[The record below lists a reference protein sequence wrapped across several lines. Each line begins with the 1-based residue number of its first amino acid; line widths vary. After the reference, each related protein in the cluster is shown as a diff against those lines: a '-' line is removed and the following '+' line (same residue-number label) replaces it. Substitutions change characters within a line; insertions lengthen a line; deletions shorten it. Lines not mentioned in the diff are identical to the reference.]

1 MRNVARFATSS
12 LLVSLASAQV
22 VLWDIERRGG
32 PTPRLN
38 RRASGSVLEVITNE
52 RTRGGYFASCTVGTP
67 AQELTLQLDTGSS
80 DIWVPASSSSVC
92 QDTSQGG
99 GCTFGSYDVD
109 KSSSAYLIN
118 EEFVISYVDGSGS
131 KGDYIAEVFGIGNVK
146 LENMT
151 MGLGLDTDIAYGLV
165 GVGYALNE
173 ASVSATREIY
183 NNLPVMMRDEG
194 HIASTA
200 YSLWLNDLDA
210 SKGNILFG
218 GIDTDKYMGD
228 LVRINIDKDTRSNNF
243 TSFQV
248 QLTSLEAHSSS
259 GSDALTSS
267 SFPVPVVLDSG
278 TTFSYLPQDLAEE
291 VWQEVGAEYTIVDNA
306 GTGLPLLPCKLA
318 NSNGYFS
325 FGFGGSG
332 GAAIKV
338 AMDELVISVG
348 AKFSSGPNKG
358 EDACQFGIQNFTSAP
373 YLLGDTFLRSAYVVY
388 DLENNEIAIAP
399 TDFNATTSNIVA
411 FPSQGATIPS
421 STPAPSQDAVNSGPT
436 TEPNFSASKGFQDL
450 SSSSSSSSGSGSG
463 SGSGSDK
470 PDSAGSP
477 AAALDFTQLIVMGA
491 SMGLM
496 MFGGGMF
503 LLF

>member
-1 MRNVARFATSS
+1 
-12 LLVSLASAQV
+12 
-22 VLWDIERRGG
+22 
-32 PTPRLN
+32 
-38 RRASGSVLEVITNE
+38 
-52 RTRGGYFASCTVGTP
+52 
-67 AQELTLQLDTGSS
+67 
-80 DIWVPASSSSVC
+80 
-92 QDTSQGG
+92 
-99 GCTFGSYDVD
+99 
-109 KSSSAYLIN
+109 
-118 EEFVISYVDGSGS
+118 
-131 KGDYIAEVFGIGNVK
+131 
-146 LENMT
+146 
-151 MGLGLDTDIAYGLV
+151 
-165 GVGYALNE
+165 
-173 ASVSATREIY
+173 
-183 NNLPVMMRDEG
+183 MRDEG

-421 STPAPSQDAVNSGPT
+421 STPAPLPGGSPEESKVGLSCVGRYRDGFNLFNTIET
-436 TEPNFSASKGFQDL
+436 TSLASK
-450 SSSSSSSSGSGSG
+450 
-463 SGSGSDK
+463 
-470 PDSAGSP
+470 
-477 AAALDFTQLIVMGA
+477 
-491 SMGLM
+491 
-496 MFGGGMF
+496 
-503 LLF
+503 